1 MKKGIKI
8 GVITLL
14 LLLTGCTI
22 GGSFFMLN
30 YSLRPEAKIRA
41 KNADSYPFMYKN
53 YPFLRPWVDSL
64 NQAHALRDTFV
75 LNPEG
80 IRLHAY
86 YIAAPQ
92 PTKKTAV
99 IVHGYTDNAIRMFM
113 IGYLYNHDL
122 QYNVLLPDLQ
132 HQGES
137 GGPAIQM
144 GMERPPGR
152 NARMHIANQIYG
164 DSTQMVVHGISMGG
178 ATTHDG
184 FGRGTTLFCKMFR

>member
-86 YIAAPQ
+86 YRNQ
-92 PTKKTAV
+92 PKRRQSLYMV
-99 IVHGYTDNAIRMFM
+99 IQTMPFAC
-113 IGYLYNHDL
+113 L
-122 QYNVLLPDLQ
+122 
-132 HQGES
+132 
-137 GGPAIQM
+137 
-144 GMERPPGR
+144 
-152 NARMHIANQIYG
+152 
-164 DSTQMVVHGISMGG
+164 
-178 ATTHDG
+178 
-184 FGRGTTLFCKMFR
+184 

>member
-64 NQAHALRDTFV
+64 NQAHAQCT
-75 LNPEG
+75 
-80 IRLHAY
+80 
-86 YIAAPQ
+86 IARPS
-92 PTKKTAV
+92 T
-99 IVHGYTDNAIRMFM
+99 
-113 IGYLYNHDL
+113 
-122 QYNVLLPDLQ
+122 
-132 HQGES
+132 S
-137 GGPAIQM
+137 GGEWWSRHPD
-144 GMERPPGR
+144 GLERPPGR
-152 NARMHIANQIYG
+152 NAMDAHRQPDLRGQYPNG
-164 DSTQMVVHGISMGG
+164 STRYFNGRSYH
-178 ATTHDG
+178 HDG

>member
-64 NQAHALRDTFV
+64 NQGSCASGHFCFKSGRYPATCLLHCSSATNQKDGSHYTWLYRQCHSHVYD
-75 LNPEG
+75 
-80 IRLHAY
+80 RL
-86 YIAAPQ
+86 P
-92 PTKKTAV
+92 V
-99 IVHGYTDNAIRMFM
+99 
-113 IGYLYNHDL
+113 
-122 QYNVLLPDLQ
+122 
-132 HQGES
+132 
-137 GGPAIQM
+137 
-144 GMERPPGR
+144 
-152 NARMHIANQIYG
+152 
-164 DSTQMVVHGISMGG
+164 
-178 ATTHDG
+178 
-184 FGRGTTLFCKMFR
+184 

>member
-99 IVHGYTDNAIRMFM
+99 IIHGYTDNVKIKGICVDCGICVDICPMKNIYFKNGSVRA
-113 IGYLYNHDL
+113 GKLNL
-122 QYNVLLPDLQ
+122 AL
-132 HQGES
+132 
-137 GGPAIQM
+137 
-144 GMERPPGR
+144 GR
-152 NARMHIANQIYG
+152 RY
-164 DSTQMVVHGISMGG
+164 
-178 ATTHDG
+178 
-184 FGRGTTLFCKMFR
+184 

>member
-75 LNPEG
+75 LNAPQVE
-80 IRLHAY
+80 RNFLLRQKV
-86 YIAAPQ
+86 IAALHLREAAEPWL
-92 PTKKTAV
+92 
-99 IVHGYTDNAIRMFM
+99 H
-113 IGYLYNHDL
+113 
-122 QYNVLLPDLQ
+122 
-132 HQGES
+132 
-137 GGPAIQM
+137 
-144 GMERPPGR
+144 
-152 NARMHIANQIYG
+152 
-164 DSTQMVVHGISMGG
+164 
-178 ATTHDG
+178 
-184 FGRGTTLFCKMFR
+184 

>member
-113 IGYLYNHDL
+113 IGYLYNMICNTM
-122 QYNVLLPDLQ
+122 YYCPTSNIRGRVVV
-132 HQGES
+132 
-137 GGPAIQM
+137 
-144 GMERPPGR
+144 PPSRWAGKT
-152 NARMHIANQIYG
+152 AW
-164 DSTQMVVHGISMGG
+164 T
-178 ATTHDG
+178 
-184 FGRGTTLFCKMFR
+184 

>member
-64 NQAHALRDTFV
+64 NQAHALREVSGYMLIT
-75 LNPEG
+75 LQLRN
-80 IRLHAY
+80 
-86 YIAAPQ
+86 Q
-92 PTKKTAV
+92 PKRRQSLYMV
-99 IVHGYTDNAIRMFM
+99 IQTMPFAC
-113 IGYLYNHDL
+113 L
-122 QYNVLLPDLQ
+122 
-132 HQGES
+132 
-137 GGPAIQM
+137 
-144 GMERPPGR
+144 
-152 NARMHIANQIYG
+152 
-164 DSTQMVVHGISMGG
+164 
-178 ATTHDG
+178 
-184 FGRGTTLFCKMFR
+184 

>member
-80 IRLHAY
+80 IRHML
-86 YIAAPQ
+86 ITLRLRNQ
-92 PTKKTAV
+92 PKRRQSLYMV
-99 IVHGYTDNAIRMFM
+99 IQTMPFAC
-113 IGYLYNHDL
+113 L
-122 QYNVLLPDLQ
+122 
-132 HQGES
+132 
-137 GGPAIQM
+137 
-144 GMERPPGR
+144 
-152 NARMHIANQIYG
+152 
-164 DSTQMVVHGISMGG
+164 
-178 ATTHDG
+178 
-184 FGRGTTLFCKMFR
+184 

>member
-1 MKKGIKI
+1 
-8 GVITLL
+8 
-14 LLLTGCTI
+14 
-22 GGSFFMLN
+22 MLN

-41 KNADSYPFMYKN
+41 KNADSILHVQELSFSAS
-53 YPFLRPWVDSL
+53 LVDSL

-99 IVHGYTDNAIRMFM
+99 IIHGYTDNAIRMFM

-122 QYNVLLPDLQ
+122 QYNVLLPRPPT
-132 HQGES
+132 S
-137 GGPAIQM
+137 GG
-144 GMERPPGR
+144 E
-152 NARMHIANQIYG
+152 
-164 DSTQMVVHGISMGG
+164 
-178 ATTHDG
+178 
-184 FGRGTTLFCKMFR
+184 

>member
-8 GVITLL
+8 SVVILL

-41 KNADSYPFMYKN
+41 KNADSYPFMYEN

-113 IGYLYNHDL
+113 IG
-122 QYNVLLPDLQ
+122 
-132 HQGES
+132 
-137 GGPAIQM
+137 
-144 GMERPPGR
+144 
-152 NARMHIANQIYG
+152 
-164 DSTQMVVHGISMGG
+164 
-178 ATTHDG
+178 
-184 FGRGTTLFCKMFR
+184 

>member
-137 GGPAIQM
+137 GKTAW
-144 GMERPPGR
+144 
-152 NARMHIANQIYG
+152 
-164 DSTQMVVHGISMGG
+164 T
-178 ATTHDG
+178 
-184 FGRGTTLFCKMFR
+184 